1 MNIATLRDYR
11 AVMQNVLLEGYAGY
25 MALPY
30 LTHLPEY
37 KSCKVQHFDMFV
49 SKSNLVFTMQK
60 NSSLTK
66 YFNQGLLMMNENGE
80 LTRLI
85 KKHKILKDVGMDC
98 EKVQKGKE
106 LGFENIFVVFIMLLT
121 GLLLSSV
128 ILLCEVFW
136 KSLKMK

>member
-1 MNIATLRDYR
+1 MS
-11 AVMQNVLLEGYAGY
+11 
-25 MALPY
+25 LPY

-49 SKSNLVFTMQK
+49 SKSNMVFTMQK

-66 YFNQGLLMMNENGE
+66 MFNQGLLKMTENGE
-80 LTRLI
+80 LARLLE
-85 KKHKILKDVGMDC
+85 KYKILKDVGQDC
-98 EKVQKGKE
+98 ENIQRGME
-106 LGFENIFVVFIMLLT
+106 LGFENIFVVFIMLLL